1 MCVRTQIASPFFR
14 QEFAMTTLLHVSA
27 SPRGDTSESLALAR
41 LFLQTFSDVHPDVR
55 VTEWNVWDGSIPE
68 FGPAAAAGKMSVFAG
83 TEPAGESATAW
94 AAARA
99 TFDRF
104 AAADAYLFSVP
115 MWNAGIPYK
124 LKQLIDVISQPGMV
138 FGFDPIEGYSGLVRG
153 RKAAVLY
160 TSAVYGEGRGPAFG
174 SDFQAPYLRDWL
186 TWMGITEISEVFF
199 RPNLA
204 TPDAAALRE
213 VARADTRQL
222 AKSF

>member
-1 MCVRTQIASPFFR
+1 
-14 QEFAMTTLLHVSA
+14 MTTLLHISA
-27 SPRGDTSESLALAR
+27 SPRSEASESLALAR
-41 LFLQTFSDVHPDVR
+41 LFLRTYSDIHPEVS
-55 VTEWNVWDGSIPE
+55 VTEWDVWDGSVPE
-68 FGPAAAAGKMSVFAG
+68 FGPAATAGKMSVFAG
-83 TEPAGESATAW
+83 MDPTGDSARAW
-94 AAARA
+94 AAVTA

-115 MWNAGIPYK
+115 MWNAGVPYK

-138 FGFDPIEGYSGLVRG
+138 FGFDPVEGYSGLVRG

-186 TWMGITEISEVFF
+186 AWAGISDVGEVFL

-204 TPDAAALRE
+204 TPDADALRE
-213 VARADTRQL
+213 IARAETRRL

>member
-1 MCVRTQIASPFFR
+1 
-14 QEFAMTTLLHVSA
+14 LLHVSA
-27 SPRGDTSESLALAR
+27 SPRGEASESLALAR
-41 LFLQTFSDVHPDVR
+41 LFLQTYSEIHPE
-55 VTEWNVWDGSIPE
+55 VTVKEWDLWDGSVPE

-83 TEPAGESATAW
+83 LEPTGESARAW

-99 TFDRF
+99 AFERF

-124 LKQLIDVISQPGMV
+124 FKQLIDVISQPGMV
-138 FGFDPIEGYSGLVRG
+138 FGFDPVDGYSGLVRG

-186 TWMGITEISEVFF
+186 AWVGITETSEVSF

-204 TPDAAALRE
+204 TPDADALRE
-213 VARADTRQL
+213 IARADTRQL